1 MKNQVATL
9 GIAALAAATVAV
21 GCGRPGRNNPDH
33 GRYATEGGRKSGS
46 AEQFV
51 KIDGCV
57 QSGTR
62 PDMDFMLRDVDVP
75 APAEQPL
82 GQETMER
89 PLILRGSWVR
99 LVGDAGEV
107 EKYLNNRVEI
117 TGRMQDS
124 GENTL
129 GTSGHEGSNDDKFR
143 RSAHDAGT
151 NPDRNMNPTTAA
163 PNGADANGLAPR
175 IAVEHVK
182 KIADSCAS

>member
-1 MKNQVATL
+1 MAVL
-9 GIAALAAATVAV
+9 VAAAAF
-21 GCGRPGRNNPDH
+21 GCNQPSRNNPDH

-57 QSGTR
+57 QSATR
-62 PDMDFMLRDVDVP
+62 PDADFVLRDVEVP
-75 APAEQPL
+75 SPAEQPL

-89 PLILRGSWVR
+89 PLIVRGSWVR
-99 LVGDAGEV
+99 LVGDSDDVKAH
-107 EKYLNNRVEI
+107 LNQRVEI
-117 TGRMQDS
+117 TGRMQDT

-129 GTSGHEGSNDDKFR
+129 GTSGHAGSNDDKFH

-163 PNGADANGLAPR
+163 PAGADANGLAPR
-175 IAVEHVK
+175 IAVEHVTK
-182 KIADSCAS
+182 LDDRCKS